1 MTEIPFYVFVS
12 IWLVVLAYII
22 MRVGSFAYFRTK
34 FEYLRRVLHKING
47 G

>member
-1 MTEIPFYVFVS
+1 MQEVLY
-12 IWLVVLAYII
+12 LVLISFWIVGLAYVVV
-22 MRVGSFAYFRTK
+22 RAGSFAYFRTK